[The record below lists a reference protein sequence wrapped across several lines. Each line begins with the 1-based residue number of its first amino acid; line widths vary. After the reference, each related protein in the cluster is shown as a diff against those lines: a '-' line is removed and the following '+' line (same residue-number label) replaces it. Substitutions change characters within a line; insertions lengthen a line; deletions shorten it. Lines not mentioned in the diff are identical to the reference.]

1 MLLLS
6 VTCFLVILKMRQ
18 LKKVVITAVRS
29 VKLRQAVSTPWLC
42 SSRNVSLLSRKSTSI
57 PNLHLQIRNSAGFL
71 QPKLNDAQ
79 LKTQKAEKDYTT
91 ARYEEKKMLNKLNL
105 MKMELDRLDQIEDPV
120 NEKELAE
127 LELKRTTQ
135 ATKVSNME
143 AQLNNAMLR
152 EEACFRELSEALRQ
166 TMEKE
171 TFREWNSIVRTLLAS
186 LIGCIGGLVGSL
198 WISQQH
204 IDHGVDQLKG
214 VINETSIE
222 ALVNGVEKTLT
233 KSQKDYGQLTGALD
247 ELNANLSRSN
257 RMASQGANLPAVVK
271 EFDHLRN
278 VVEHMGE
285 HVNNINEKSNAIIE
299 TISTQSVDLKKAID
313 EHLVITTPVSHDTQL
328 ELQITDVA
336 DKIMGH
342 IDEVITKQ
350 QYDDHHLLH
359 NPVNVSNLISED
371 LQPSSMSRDVHQ
383 SYVRQAMLVGIFGS
397 FLYYVLH
404 G

>member
-1 MLLLS
+1 
-6 VTCFLVILKMRQ
+6 MRQ

-29 VKLRQAVSTPWLC
+29 VTLRQAVSTPWLC
-42 SSRNVSLLSRKSTSI
+42 SSRNMSLLSRKSTSI

-91 ARYEEKKMLNKLNL
+91 ARYEEKKLLNKLNL
-105 MKMELDRLDQIEDPV
+105 TKMELDRLDQIEDPV

-135 ATKVSNME
+135 ATKVNNME
-143 AQLNNAMLR
+143 TQLNNAMLR

-166 TMEKE
+166 NMEKE

-278 VVEHMGE
+278 VVEDMGE

-299 TISTQSVDLKKAID
+299 TISTQAVDLKKAID
-313 EHLVITTPVSHDTQL
+313 EHLVITTPVAHDTQL

-350 QYDDHHLLH
+350 QYDDHHLSY
-359 NPVNVSNLISED
+359 NPVNVSNLINEE